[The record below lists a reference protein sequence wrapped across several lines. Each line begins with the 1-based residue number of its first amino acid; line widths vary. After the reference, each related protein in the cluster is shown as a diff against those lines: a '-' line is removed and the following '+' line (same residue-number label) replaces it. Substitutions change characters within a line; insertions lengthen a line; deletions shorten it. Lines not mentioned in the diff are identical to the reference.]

1 MMNEVR
7 EKKTRIIRTT
17 AAAGREHTEDPK
29 DRDRGAEK
37 DPKHN
42 IAALRRGNNCL
53 LRALL

>member
-1 MMNEVR
+1 MNEVR